1 MNFSDRVRNFF
12 KPETKSGIS
21 SPDDWLIEAFGA
33 TPSAAGIAVSPAT
46 AIKCAPVR
54 AAVGA
59 VAETLGVMPL
69 HTLQRAGD
77 GKERATNHPTYK
89 LLHDAANP
97 WTSAAQ
103 FRERVTADAMLSH
116 GGFAQI
122 VRNSEGKPL
131 ELHRLDPA
139 TVTVDYSSGEPEY
152 EVQEQGRKRKVRRED
167 ILHIPSPSLSGRGL
181 VHDGRDVIGLSL
193 VLERHASKLFANG
206 ARPSGVLSLKSNATP
221 DALLKAKT
229 AWVAA
234 HSGDKAGGTAV
245 IPGDAEWSALTM
257 TSVDSQFLELR
268 KFAIEEIARLFR
280 VPPHILYEL
289 GRATWSNS
297 EQMRQDFLDF
307 SLMRWITAWEGEI
320 RLKLFAE
327 NERDTYHAEFLTDA
341 FVRADIVKRTE
352 AYTKAVGGPWLTA
365 NEVRSIENRPAIVGG
380 EKLLPPAN
388 ANATGVVAP

>member
-1 MNFSDRVRNFF
+1 MFDRLRNIF
-12 KPETKSGIS
+12 KPETKSGVS
-21 SPDDWLIEAFGA
+21 SPEDWLIEAFGA

-46 AIKCAPVR
+46 AIRCAPVR

-59 VAETLGVMPL
+59 VAETLGVMPV
-69 HTLQRAGD
+69 HTLHRVGD
-77 GKERATNHPTYK
+77 GKERATNHPTYA

-103 FRERVTADAMLSH
+103 FRERVTADAMLHH

-131 ELHRLDPA
+131 ELHRLNPT
-139 TVTVDYSSGEPEY
+139 TVTVDWSSGEPAY
-152 EVQEQGRKRKVRRED
+152 EVQEQGTKRKVARES
-167 ILHIPSPSLSGRGL
+167 ILHIASPSLSGRGL
-181 VHDGRDVIGLSL
+181 VADGRDVIGLAL
-193 VLERHASKLFANG
+193 ILERYASKLFANG
-206 ARPSGVLSLKSNATP
+206 ARPSGVLSLKGNATP

-229 AWVAA
+229 AWTAA

-320 RLKLFAE
+320 RLKLFKE
-327 NERDTYHAEFLTDA
+327 DERATYHAEFLTDS

-352 AYTKAVGGPWLTA
+352 AYTKAVGGPWLTP
-365 NEVRSIENRPAIVGG
+365 NEVRAAENRGPVKDGDT
-380 EKLLPPAN
+380 LRPPAN
-388 ANATGVVAP
+388 AIGVVAQ

>member
-1 MNFSDRVRNFF
+1 MSLTDHVRKFF
-12 KPETKSGIS
+12 RLETKSGIAD
-21 SPDDWLIEAFGA
+21 PDAWLYEQFGA
-33 TPSAAGIAVSPAT
+33 TPSAAGITVSPAT
-46 AIKCAPVR
+46 AIRCAPVR

-69 HTLQRAGD
+69 HTLHRVGD
-77 GKERATNHPTYK
+77 GKERATNHPTYP

-103 FRERVTADAMLSH
+103 FREQVTADAMLHH

-122 VRNSEGKPL
+122 VRNSEDKPL
-131 ELHRLDPA
+131 ELHRLNPA
-139 TVTVDYSSGEPEY
+139 TVTVDYSSGEPAY
-152 EVQEQGRKRKVRRED
+152 EVQENGTKRKVARENV
-167 ILHIPSPSLSGRGL
+167 LHLQSPSLSGRGL
-181 VHDGRDVIGLSL
+181 VADGRDVIGLAL
-193 VLERHASKLFANG
+193 ILERYASKLFANG
-206 ARPSGVLSLKSNATP
+206 ARPSGVLSLKGNATP

-229 AWVAA
+229 AWTAA
-234 HSGDKAGGTAV
+234 HSADQMGGTAV
-245 IPGDAEWSALTM
+245 LPGDAEWSPMTM

-307 SLMRWITAWEGEI
+307 SLMRWITAWEGEL
-320 RLKLFAE
+320 RLKLFKE
-327 NERDTYHAEFLTDA
+327 DERATYHAEFLTDA

-352 AYTKAVGGPWLTA
+352 AYTKATGGPWLTP
-365 NEVRSIENRPAIVGG
+365 NEVRSAESRGPIAGG
-380 EKLLPPAN
+380 ETLRPPAN
-388 ANATGVVAP
+388 AVGVVAQ

>member
-1 MNFSDRVRNFF
+1 MNLLSLF
-12 KPETKSGIS
+12 KRQPETKSGIA
-21 SPDDWLIEAFGA
+21 SPEDWLFEAFAA
-33 TPSAAGIAVSPAT
+33 TPSAAGIAVSPST

-69 HTLQRAGD
+69 HTLHRVGD
-77 GKERATNHPTYK
+77 GKERATDHPTYK

-116 GGFAQI
+116 GGYAQI
-122 VRNSEGKPL
+122 VRNAEGKPL

-152 EVQEQGRKRKVRRED
+152 EIQENGTKRKVRREN

-206 ARPSGVLSLKSNATP
+206 ARPSGVLSLKGNVTA
-221 DALLKAKT
+221 DALTKAK
-229 AWVAA
+229 ASWLAA

-245 IPGDAEWSALTM
+245 IPSDAEWSALTM

-320 RLKLFAE
+320 RLKLFSE
-327 NERDTYHAEFLTDA
+327 DERDTYHAEFLTDA

-352 AYTKAVGGPWLTA
+352 AYTKACGGPWLLV
-365 NEVRSIENRPAIVGG
+365 NEVRSAENRSPIPDGN
-380 EKLLPPAN
+380 KLLPPAN
-388 ANATGVVAP
+388 ASGVVAQ